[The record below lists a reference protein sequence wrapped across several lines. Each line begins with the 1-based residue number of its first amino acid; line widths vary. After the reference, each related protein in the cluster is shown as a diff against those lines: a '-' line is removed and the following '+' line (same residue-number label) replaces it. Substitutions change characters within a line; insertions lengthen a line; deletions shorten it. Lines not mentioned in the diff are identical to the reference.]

1 MSEEEPLDELEGI
14 SDDPGSLNIDRQ
26 LLDSI
31 PPIKRVEAVLFLA
44 RESLSSRKL
53 GQLAGLADG
62 TQARTLV
69 RELNRRY
76 DRESR
81 AFNIQ
86 AIAGGFQMRSRPQF
100 DTWISRLGNRPET
113 VRLSAPAME
122 TLAVV
127 AYRQPVLKAEIE
139 AIRGVACGELLRQ
152 LLDRG
157 MVRIAGRSPELGH
170 PYLYGTT
177 RKFQEEFGLSSLEA
191 LPRAK
196 QLREAGLP
204 SMVPP
209 HKNSTPDSATHPLD
223 ETGTS
228 HQNQG
233 PSLNP

>member
-1 MSEEEPLDELEGI
+1 MHEDEPVDELEGTM
-14 SDDPGSLNIDRQ
+14 DEPGLTGIDRQ
-26 LLDSI
+26 HLESI
-31 PPIKRVEAVLFLA
+31 PPIKRVEAVLFLS
-44 RESLSSRKL
+44 RETLSSRKL

-86 AIAGGFQMRSRPQF
+86 SIAGGFQLRTRPQF
-100 DTWISRLGNRPET
+100 DPWISRLGNRAET

-196 QLREAGLP
+196 QLRGTGLP
-204 SMVPP
+204 SPVPP
-209 HKNSTPDSATHPLD
+209 NKNSTPDSETHPLD
-223 ETGTS
+223 ETGPG
-228 HQNQG
+228 HQNQE
-233 PSLNP
+233 PSFNP